1 MTIQQRDTW
10 MASHYVEWVTVV
22 QNMHMS
28 DARRNFLLPAVQ
40 KIIVS
45 YEQDIQG
52 THLSG
57 AEKKRLMAKKAYWE
71 AIETLLIQ
79 AAT

>member
-1 MTIQQRDTW
+1 MTVQQRDTW
-10 MASHYVEWVTVV
+10 MANHYVEWTTVV
-22 QNMHMS
+22 QNMDMG

-40 KIIVS
+40 NVITH
-45 YEQDIQG
+45 YEQDTQSDN
-52 THLSG
+52 LPG
-57 AEKKRLMAKKAYWE
+57 AEKKRLMAKKQYWE